1 MLLRL
6 PPQLLNHTFTILE
19 AALALHVPK
28 RIALDLFIRR
38 LLFEDIDEDLVR
50 GIGAYGVDDWEAE
63 FAFCEVFAEA
73 FKGCVAGGGGEVE
86 VVV

>member
-1 MLLRL
+1 
-6 PPQLLNHTFTILE
+6 
-19 AALALHVPK
+19 
-28 RIALDLFIRR
+28 
-38 LLFEDIDEDLVR
+38 LFEDIDEDLVR

-73 FKGCVAGGGGEVE
+73 FEGCVAGGGGEVE